1 MINNIN
7 QILKSSQTGSFSGTI
22 NKESSH
28 IKDLLEKLNNIKYGW
43 EVLTNKKDKLKK
55 TAFMCSQEMKKLR
68 VKTKE
73 LTKNNQILKED
84 HNTLEKNNMQ
94 LNDRLILL
102 EEKLEYYKKQEM
114 EISLRK
120 SYQSVTSDDLN
131 TKLIQQNQEIL
142 ERFHQ
147 EEERCQELEKENE
160 HFRDQ
165 REKARKKI
173 MNLKMEIKV
182 LIEEKESSMFGQ
194 SNAEMEQLLTSI
206 QNLRDEKSEL
216 EEENER
222 LAEESEKVQIAC
234 DTFERKL
241 NDLIDKHNED
251 IMMYEDEIENLKV
264 MIEEQK
270 NNNESSSRNIQNI
283 LNSQLQDSD
292 NDFNKFKESL
302 IHNKQLET
310 MNQNLKAENAELKLD
325 ILGIKQKH
333 MSLLNK
339 YSMLKK
345 KMSSK

>member
-7 QILKSSQTGSFSGTI
+7 QILKANQSGSFSGPI
-22 NKESSH
+22 NKDSSY
-28 IKDLLEKLNNIKYGW
+28 IRDLLEKLNNIKYGW

-68 VKTKE
+68 AKTKE

-84 HNTLEKNNMQ
+84 HKTLEKSNMQ
-94 LNDRLILL
+94 LNDKLILL

-160 HFRDQ
+160 NFRDQ

-182 LIEEKESSMFGQ
+182 LIEEKESNMFGQ
-194 SNAEMEQLLTSI
+194 SNAEMEQLLSNI
-206 QNLRDEKSEL
+206 QNLRDEKNEL
-216 EEENER
+216 EDENER
-222 LAEESEKVQIAC
+222 LAEENEKVQIAC

-270 NNNESSSRNIQNI
+270 TNNESSSRNIQNI

-310 MNQNLKAENAELKLD
+310 INQNLKAENAELKLD
-325 ILGIKQKH
+325 ILAIKQRH

-339 YSMLKK
+339 YSMAKQKLNHK
-345 KMSSK
+345 